1 MDIEYLTKLSYLGSS
16 RNLFSLFKDEKR
28 SEKYSLSAAGL
39 HLDYAKQNI
48 TDGELKDLLSL
59 TRASKTF
66 RENFCSV
73 FWCYIK

>member
-1 MDIEYLTKLSYLGSS
+1 MDIEYLTKLADTVSS

-48 TDGELKDLLSL
+48 TDDELESLLS
-59 TRASKTF
+59 
-66 RENFCSV
+66 C
-73 FWCYIK
+73 